1 MKSIP
6 PTPAD
11 SLIEARGLCVEQGGL
26 RIVDQLDLDLLPGER
41 LALRGPSGVG
51 KTTLLMALMGFLPLH
66 AGRLR
71 MLGHA
76 LARPR
81 DFDMLRGP
89 VGFMFQNPDDQ
100 LFCPT
105 VLDDVRFGP
114 LNLGLDDA
122 QATERAWDVLE
133 ALHIAELAQRPCAV
147 LSGGQKRRVALAGLL
162 AMQPRLLILDEP
174 TASLDRHA
182 AEQVEQALLDC
193 GLPLLFTTH
202 DDACEQALATRS
214 VHMQAPCPAI
224 VAAPQLH
231 DVRRRA

>member
-1 MKSIP
+1 MN
-6 PTPAD
+6 TA
-11 SLIEARGLCVEQGGL
+11 SLCASPLIHARRLCVEQGGL
-26 RIVDQLDLDLLPGER
+26 RIVDGLDLDLQPGER

-66 AGRLR
+66 SGELIL
-71 MLGHA
+71 LGHT
-76 LARPR
+76 LAQPR
-81 DFDMLRGP
+81 DFDVLRGP

-114 LNLGLDDA
+114 LNLGLTDD
-122 QATERAWDVLE
+122 QATDRAWSVLE
-133 ALHIAELAQRPCAV
+133 SLHIIELANRPCAV

-214 VHMQAPCPAI
+214 VHMQVPCP
-224 VAAPQLH
+224 VVTPAPTLR